1 MALKHNI
8 LANYLGQGWTAL
20 MGMAFVPLYL
30 HVLGA
35 ETYGLIGVFTILQAW
50 MTLFDLGLTPTLNR
64 EMAKLRAGAHSGASI
79 RDLLRSLEA
88 IYLGLAILVTA
99 LVYGLA
105 PWLAQG
111 WLRAENTSP
120 AALTQ
125 ALQIMA
131 FVLAARWLEQVYR
144 GALQGLQDQVWLNT
158 MQAILATLR
167 WGGAYLVIAYAQ
179 PSISAFFYWQGAVSV
194 LTTGLLVHRSYRL
207 LPASPRPGRFSLAAL
222 RSVARFACGMFIG
235 TILSLLLS
243 TVDKIVISK
252 FLPLTEL
259 GYYTLATTLAAGLM
273 QLIIPMNTAVSPQFT
288 ELVTR
293 GGQTAQTTQTDLAAL
308 YQRSC
313 EWLAAIIIPPALL
326 MVGFPEAVLLAWS
339 GDASLAQS
347 AATLLA
353 LLTLGTLF
361 NGLMNLPYML
371 QLAHGWTRLSIQ
383 INSVAVLVML
393 PLSTWAVSHH
403 GAVGAAAAWALLNAS
418 YVVVGAQL
426 MHRRIL
432 PQARWPWYR
441 HAVLQ
446 PLLTGAVVAAILR
459 WLMPIATTRWTALAW
474 CAAAGLTL
482 LLSTASSLP
491 HIRPTLLRWIKKPFA
506 TLRN

>member
-1 MALKHNI
+1 
-8 LANYLGQGWTAL
+8 
-20 MGMAFVPLYL
+20 
-30 HVLGA
+30 
-35 ETYGLIGVFTILQAW
+35 
-50 MTLFDLGLTPTLNR
+50 
-64 EMAKLRAGAHSGASI
+64 
-79 RDLLRSLEA
+79 
-88 IYLGLAILVTA
+88 
-99 LVYGLA
+99 
-105 PWLAQG
+105 
-111 WLRAENTSP
+111 
-120 AALTQ
+120 
-125 ALQIMA
+125 
-131 FVLAARWLEQVYR
+131 LEQVYR

-158 MQAILATLR
+158 MQAVLATLR
-167 WGGAYLVIAYAQ
+167 WGGVYLVIAYAQ

-194 LTTGLLVHRSYRL
+194 LTTALLVHRSYRL

-222 RSVARFACGMFIG
+222 RSIARFASGMFIG
-235 TILSLLLS
+235 TVLSLLLS
-243 TVDKIVISK
+243 TADKIVISK

-293 GGQTAQTTQTDLAAL
+293 GAQTDLATL

-339 GDASLAQS
+339 GDAQLAQS
-347 AATLLA
+347 AATLLS
-353 LLTLGTLF
+353 LLALGTLL

-393 PLSTWAVSHH
+393 PLSAWAVHHH
-403 GAVGAAAAWALLNAS
+403 GAVGAAAAWAGLNAS
-418 YVVVGAQL
+418 YVVIGAQL

-441 HAVLQ
+441 HAVFQ
-446 PLLTGAVVAAILR
+446 PLLTSAVVTAMLR
-459 WLMPIATTRWTALAW
+459 WLMPLPTTRWTALVL

-491 HIRPTLLRWIKKPFA
+491 NLRPALLSLIKKPFA
-506 TLRN
+506 TLLKRGF

>member
-8 LANYLGQGWTAL
+8 AANYLGQGWTAL

-30 HVLGA
+30 RVLGA

-79 RDLLRSLEA
+79 RDLLRSLETL
-88 IYLGLAILVTA
+88 YLALALLATT

-105 PWLAQG
+105 PWLAAG
-111 WLRAENTSP
+111 WLRAENLPP
-120 AALTQ
+120 AALAQ

-131 FVLAARWLEQVYR
+131 FVLAARWVEQIYR

-158 MQAILATLR
+158 MQAVLATLR
-167 WGGAYLVIAYAQ
+167 WGGSYLVIAYVE
-179 PSISAFFYWQGAVSV
+179 PSISAFFYWQGAISV
-194 LTTGLLVHRSYRL
+194 LTCALLIHRSYRL
-207 LPASPRPGRFSLAAL
+207 LPASPRPGRYSLAAL
-222 RSVARFACGMFIG
+222 RSVARFASGMFLG

-243 TVDKIVISK
+243 TADKLIISK
-252 FLPLTEL
+252 FLPLAEL
-259 GYYTLATTLAAGLM
+259 GYYTLASTMAAGLM
-273 QLIIPMNTAVSPQFT
+273 QLIIPMNTAISPQFT

-293 GGQTAQTTQTDLAAL
+293 GTHADLAAL

-313 EWLAAIIIPPALL
+313 EWLAAIIIPPALV
-326 MVGFPEAVLLAWS
+326 MVCMPHAVLLAWS
-339 GDASLAQS
+339 GDTQLALS
-347 AATLLA
+347 ATPLLA
-353 LLTLGTLF
+353 LLALGTLL

-383 INSVAVLVML
+383 VNSVAVLVML
-393 PLSTWAVSHH
+393 PLSAWAVNRY
-403 GAVGAAAAWALLNAS
+403 GAPGAAAAWVVLNAG

-432 PQARWPWYR
+432 PGALRPWYR
-441 HAVLQ
+441 YAVLQ
-446 PLLTGAVVAAILR
+446 PLLTGAAVACFLQWQLPLAS
-459 WLMPIATTRWTALAW
+459 TRWQAL
-474 CAAAGLTL
+474 CYCTLVGLAV
-482 LLSTASSLP
+482 LLSTAYSLP
-491 HIRPTLLRWIKKPFA
+491 HIRPSLLRIFKIKG
-506 TLRN
+506 